1 MKRQTND
8 YKQTLT
14 SKHEKKTFIRKVKLN
29 TNEMKQNQL
38 EIQKMIIPNSKR
50 VCVLE
55 SNQPT
60 MPFRSFVRLLLVCLV
75 RPLIQNSTQRILFL
89 RLFVANK
96 TTTNFGTT
104 KVHSACCI
112 MSSICG
118 FFLSFSFP
126 FSNSLEH
133 IHCWYIRGSSVIFY
147 L

>member
-1 MKRQTND
+1 MKKNIHKKSEVKYQRNEIELVGDIEND
-8 YKQTLT
+8 YT
-14 SKHEKKTFIRKVKLN
+14 E
-29 TNEMKQNQL
+29 L
-38 EIQKMIIPNSKR
+38 EES

-118 FFLSFSFP
+118 FLLSFSFP
-126 FSNSLEH
+126 FSNSIEH